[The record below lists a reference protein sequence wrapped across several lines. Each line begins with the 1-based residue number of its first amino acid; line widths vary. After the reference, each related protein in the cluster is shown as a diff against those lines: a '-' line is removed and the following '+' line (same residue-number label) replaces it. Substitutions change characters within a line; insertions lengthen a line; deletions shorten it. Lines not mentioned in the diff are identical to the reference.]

1 MQLELWLE
9 VWILVAEL
17 QEPRHLHHRPAG
29 LPRGHL
35 HQHTRDH
42 SKILTRSINK
52 ANGFIWRKEYT
63 SVIFTIM
70 YTVYNLIMVAVNSNV
85 SREHFL
91 YFDYLL
97 FRALKTQYFAKNAGV
112 YAYTGTT
119 PRYSYSYVYC
129 SIFHCPLF
137 LFSDIPKRK
146 IWISNT
152 FCCIFARY
160 STGASTIFSASF
172 TAAPHC

>member
-1 MQLELWLE
+1 MDLFEE
-9 VWILVAEL
+9 K
-17 QEPRHLHHRPAG
+17 
-29 LPRGHL
+29 
-35 HQHTRDH
+35 T
-42 SKILTRSINK
+42 T
-52 ANGFIWRKEYT
+52 YT

-112 YAYTGTT
+112 YAYTGAT

-129 SIFHCPLF
+129 STYIPLPV
-137 LFSDIPKRK
+137 IPFFRYSEKK
-146 IWISNT
+146 NLNIEH

-172 TAAPHC
+172 TVQPHHTVSFGPIDLK